1 MATSEQAMPTGK
13 EKSVQFSEEQLAELK
28 LIRRLQMMVGMVI
41 QVIYED
47 PKITI
52 EEAAEMAAK
61 AKEAA
66 LNMFPDKE
74 LAYDLLLRPRVQRAI
89 HERFRVQ

>member
-1 MATSEQAMPTGK
+1 MGK
-13 EKSVQFSEEQLAELK
+13 ESSVHFSEEQLAEMK
-28 LIRRLQMMVGMVI
+28 RIRRLQMMVGMVI

>member
-1 MATSEQAMPTGK
+1 MATSDQLMPN
-13 EKSVQFSEEQLAELK
+13 SNHAQFTEEQQHELRR
-28 LIRRLQMMVGMVI
+28 IRRLQMMVGMVI

-52 EEAAEMAAK
+52 EEASEMAAK

-74 LAYDLLLRPRVQRAI
+74 LAYDLLFRPRLQRAI
-89 HERFRVQ
+89 AERFRVQ

>member
-1 MATSEQAMPTGK
+1 MGTPEQLKPK
-13 EKSVQFSEEQLAELK
+13 EEHVQFTPEQLEELRR
-28 LIRRLQMMVGMVI
+28 IRRLQLMVSMVI

-52 EEAAEMAAK
+52 EEASEMAAK

-74 LAYDLLLRPRVQRAI
+74 LAYDLLFRPRVQRAMA
-89 HERFRVQ
+89 ERFSIQ